1 MGLLFKRYK
10 TKFRYSLQP
19 VFAMLVAKRRDLH
32 DGEWKL
38 VFEKMKV
45 SITSN
50 PEEYL
55 GAELPDHLLL
65 RDILDEIFF
74 EFVKEINYHEATSEH
89 RLLNRRPS
97 FL

>member
-1 MGLLFKRYK
+1 
-10 TKFRYSLQP
+10 
-19 VFAMLVAKRRDLH
+19 MLVAKRRDLH

-38 VFEKMKV
+38 LFEKMKV

-89 RLLNRRPS
+89 LFS
-97 FL
+97 YSSSCIGIFLFLYKSTQLIFAAV